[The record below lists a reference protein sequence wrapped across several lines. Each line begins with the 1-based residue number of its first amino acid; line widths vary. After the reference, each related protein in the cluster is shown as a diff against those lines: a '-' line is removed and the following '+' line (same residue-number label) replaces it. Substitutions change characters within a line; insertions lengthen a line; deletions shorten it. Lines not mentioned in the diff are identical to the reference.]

1 MAIDEYS
8 RHQLHTR
15 LTQVLGADDAAT
27 LMASLPAIAWG
38 DLATKEDLAG
48 LEALVLSE
56 LRGQV
61 SELRTEMSAE
71 LRVQVAEL
79 RVQVAELR
87 REIGTQ
93 SRTLILSLVGLQIS
107 AAGLVVAVSHFV

>member
-15 LTQVLGADDAAT
+15 LEQVLGAADAAT

-38 DLATKEDLAG
+38 DLATKEDFAG
-48 LEALVLSE
+48 LEARLQSNTHALE
-56 LRGQV
+56 ARL
-61 SELRTEMSAE
+61 LTE
-71 LRVQVAEL
+71 LRVQTAEL
-79 RVQVAELR
+79 RHEM
-87 REIGTQ
+87 GSQ
-93 SRTLILSLVGLQIS
+93 SRTLLLSLVGLQIS

>member
-15 LTQVLGADDAAT
+15 LEQVLGAADAAT

-38 DLATKEDLAG
+38 GDLATKEDLAG
-48 LEALVLSE
+48 LEARLQSE
-56 LRGQV
+56 THALEAR
-61 SELRTEMSAE
+61 LLTE
-71 LRVQVAEL
+71 LRVQTAEL
-79 RVQVAELR
+79 RHEM
-87 REIGTQ
+87 GSQ
-93 SRTLILSLVGLQIS
+93 SRTLLLSLVGLQIS